1 MKKDLFTPTLPGHRP
16 PTLVLAGTLLA
27 QASAPPAQL
36 LTLDPTASTRREDLA
51 VFDLGGGQYA
61 VTRQPVADGG
71 RRAGPRTIQVCADR
85 WELRT
90 VLSDGPVERGLLHLV
105 LGEWDWNRC
114 LCTAGQSDLNAE
126 DIACY
131 VWASVCHGQPLPR
144 IELLLTEEAT
154 WNEVMDTAS
163 PGDFASTSALG
174 VFFDEARKDAVDQAG
189 GRYGYGSCEDEHEE
203 WLYGHLLNWL
213 TDHEEQNKRIWV
225 RWQEVRV
232 LELIRTMALS
242 PHTAR

>member
-1 MKKDLFTPTLPGHRP
+1 MSPLHVEIRTTDTMSEAQWDLWRDMLAANPLPHSPYFRP
-16 PTLVLAGTLLA
+16 ELTQIAGTVCPGA
-27 QASAPPAQL
+27 
-36 LTLDPTASTRREDLA
+36 A
-51 VFDLGGGQYA
+51 VA
-61 VTRQPVADGG
+61 VLSRDG
-71 RRAGPRTIQVCADR
+71 RDR